1 MARYSRWLIFAPVAI
16 LALFAPSVHA
26 EPILGLTVTG
36 YIVSD
41 IPPPRNQA
49 GEVANIDTYTEC
61 GNEVLLTIDWD
72 DEPFQDCPI
81 DGFMLHFQGQ
91 VTFDRYAKLLLYS
104 DDGGMLRLNGAEVY
118 ATWYDQGC
126 SPFYV
131 EIDEGVYDIDVWM
144 YENGGGSCIHLMQL
158 SEDTTLWEIVDSF
171 TTNGIP
177 ATTSTSTSTIPT
189 ETTWES
195 TTTFT
200 TTTMTTSTIALST
213 TVPVVSVST
222 TTMPQII
229 YILQPEPTMPDPPA
243 TVLLPQIEMPAIPET
258 ILLPPEIETY
268 PPETLELPPE
278 IVDTMP
284 FPVDTY
290 PNVYP
295 PDTLPFVGQL
305 PEPPDTMLEPPDMM
319 PLPPDIF
326 PDAPELPVLLPPA
339 IFEEL
344 PPELVQALE
353 DAGDGDISLT
363 DEQFDTVV
371 DSIEDLTEVEA
382 VALIEQILGTA
393 VTADQAV
400 SLATNTEVLAVV
412 TAEQA
417 TEIFETLDVTVLDNT
432 ELDALVEAV
441 QDAPTQVRNAF
452 EETINVFDDGLGD
465 YVPLGSNVPV
475 DTRRTLIAVAAG
487 AATVAAG
494 ARRNK

>member
-1 MARYSRWLIFAPVAI
+1 VRITRWLIFAPVAI
-16 LALFAPSVHA
+16 LALFAPQANA
-26 EPILGLTVTG
+26 EPVAGLQTT
-36 YIVSD
+36 YYTID
-41 IPPPRNQA
+41 EIPPIRSDDIYTVC
-49 GEVANIDTYTEC
+49 GSEVENNINRSYE
-61 GNEVLLTIDWD
+61 G
-72 DEPFQDCPI
+72 EPFEDCTN
-81 DGFMLHFQGQ
+81 DLFMVHMTGFIEIPEHNTIEFWL
-91 VTFDRYAKLLLYS
+91 AS
-104 DDGGMLRLNGAEVY
+104 DDGGIIDIDGNEWGN
-118 ATWYDQGC
+118 WNDQGC
-126 SPFYV
+126 T
-131 EIDEGVYDIDVWM
+131 WM
-144 YENGGGSCIHLMQL
+144 ESGQIHISAGNASLDLWVYENGGSSCLML
-158 SEDTTLWEIVDSF
+158 AWNIDGLGFEIVPDEAF

-177 ATTSTSTSTIPT
+177 TTTTTIQETTTSWDTTTTSTIQQ
-189 ETTWES
+189 
-195 TTTFT
+195 
-200 TTTMTTSTIALST
+200 MTTSTIAPST
-213 TVPVVSVST
+213 TVPVVNQPT

-229 YILQPEPTMPDPPA
+229 YIPQPEPTMPDPPA
-243 TVLLPQIEMPAIPET
+243 TVPLPQIEPPAMPEIPP
-258 ILLPPEIETY
+258 LVLPEIETY

-290 PNVYP
+290 PTVYP

-305 PEPPDTMLEPPDMM
+305 PEPPDTMPEPSDMM

-326 PDAPELPVLLPPA
+326 PDAPELPVLLPTA

-417 TEIFETLDVTVLDNT
+417 TEIFETLDVTELDNT
-432 ELDALVEAV
+432 ELDALVDAV

-452 EETINVFDDGLGD
+452 EKTINVFDDGLGD

-494 ARRNK
+494 TRRNK